1 MTSCYF
7 QSTSQMLGSDYIKY
21 VLTYIASSLTLIT
34 NTLIISLIRTDEL
47 TLLVAM
53 TFECYYP
60 LHQGEL

>member
-1 MTSCYF
+1 
-7 QSTSQMLGSDYIKY
+7 MLSSDYIKY

-34 NTLIISLIRTDEL
+34 NTLIMLFIRTDVFVEL

-60 LHQGEL
+60 LP